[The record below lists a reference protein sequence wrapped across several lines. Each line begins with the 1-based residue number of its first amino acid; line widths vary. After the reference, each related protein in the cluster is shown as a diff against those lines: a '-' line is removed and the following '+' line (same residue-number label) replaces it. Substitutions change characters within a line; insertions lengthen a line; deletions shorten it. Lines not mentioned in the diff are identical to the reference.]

1 MSTRISQVLKEQY
14 SLAEEYANAQSRLL
28 NATIGNDSRQIA
40 LALKDLDSC
49 RSRVRSN
56 LLQQQQQQQQQQEI
70 SSRLYPQH
78 VALSHRVLQTIAN
91 NPSWHANG
99 IPSYSQNNAT
109 LEINTVALASLKA
122 SISNICDSLEQ

>member
-1 MSTRISQVLKEQY
+1 MSTRTSQILKEQY
-14 SLAEEYANAQSRLL
+14 TLAKEYANAQSRLL
-28 NATIGNDSRQIA
+28 NATIVNDDRQIA

-56 LLQQQQQQQQQQEI
+56 LLQQQEEEI
-70 SSRLYPQH
+70 PSSYPQH
-78 VALSHRVLQTIAN
+78 AALSQRVLQTIAN

-122 SISNICDSLEQ
+122 SISNICESLEQ